1 MFFPKRSNSTFP
13 ITSITFN
20 VCVSALLGIS
30 LSAVL
35 QRFNNIFFY
44 NVFIGS
50 IFSGTVSFYLAKMTK
65 RKYYI
70 EIITR
75 AYIIIISVL
84 LSFSFLSTVPLTID
98 RSYSVWL
105 LKHVT
110 EAQYAGTVI
119 DRETLIEDSIDF
131 FSAENGQ
138 LNRRID
144 EQVRIGNLEI
154 LDTETIQ
161 ASSKGMLLAEIN
173 NLVGIIFGLEPKYSQ
188 LKTE

>member
-1 MFFPKRSNSTFP
+1 MFSPKRNNATWP
-13 ITSITFN
+13 MASITFN
-20 VCVSALLGIS
+20 IFLSALLGIS

-35 QRFNNIFFY
+35 QRFNHIFFY

-50 IFSGTVSFYLAKMTK
+50 FFSGAVSFFLVKVTK

-70 EIITR
+70 EIRTR
-75 AYIIIISVL
+75 PYIIVISVL

-105 LKHVT
+105 LKHIA

-119 DRETLIEDSIDF
+119 DRETLIGDSTDF

-144 EQVRIGNLEI
+144 EQVKIGNLEI
-154 LDTETIQ
+154 LDEDTIK
-161 ASSKGMLLAEIN
+161 ASSKGLLLAEIN
-173 NLVGIIFGLEPKYSQ
+173 NLVGIIFALEPKYSK